1 MHEFKHEELEAC
13 LAENVIGFST
23 LDGIEKFGKGQSNPT
38 YKVTSGVRHFV
49 LRAKPPGDLLKS
61 AHAVDREFRVMSAL
75 SGSDVP
81 VPQMFWLSDD
91 NSPMG
96 TQVFVM
102 DFVEGHI
109 HWNPNL
115 KDLQPSP
122 REKIYDQMNATLA
135 SLHDVD
141 VNKVGLADYGKSG
154 NYFQRQTDRWTKQ
167 YRASET
173 DKIAD
178 ADWMIDWLNDNM
190 VEDDGAVSIVHGDY
204 RLDNMI
210 FDASGN
216 LQALLDWELS
226 TLGHPMAD
234 LSYQVAFWR
243 LPNQG
248 KFKGLGGIDRAALR
262 LPSDEDYIAKYCER
276 RGISKPK
283 DWNFYMA
290 FSMFRFMAII
300 QGVLKR
306 GLDGSASNPLG
317 LDFMKASVQYLAY
330 DAKKIA
336 QGC

>member
-13 LAENVIGFST
+13 LAQNVAEFTT

-38 YKVTSGVRHFV
+38 YKVTSGDRQFV

-75 SGSDVP
+75 SDSNVP
-81 VPQMFWLSDD
+81 VPKMFWLSDD
-91 NSPMG
+91 GSPMG
-96 TQVFVM
+96 TQFFVM
-102 DFVEGHI
+102 DFVAGDI
-109 HWNPNL
+109 HWNPSL
-115 KDLQPSP
+115 KDLEPGP
-122 REKIYDQMNATLA
+122 RAKIYDQMNSTLA
-135 SLHDVD
+135 ALHDVD
-141 VNKVGLADYGKSG
+141 VNKVELSDYGKSG

-210 FDASGN
+210 FDASGHM
-216 LQALLDWELS
+216 QALLDWELS

-248 KFKGLGGIDRAALR
+248 KFKGLGGVDRAALD
-262 LPSDEDYIAKYCER
+262 LPSDEDYIAAYCDR
-276 RGISKPK
+276 RGISEPK
-283 DWNFYMA
+283 DWKFYMA
-290 FSMFRFMAII
+290 FSTFRFMAII